1 MVEMGYFYLGYWSDE
16 LYIISQVNAY
26 EDTSSNSYGDSKSR
40 TLEKAIIYE
49 LQPKFMD
56 VLDKQYDDYV
66 FDTFRILPMEESD
79 TYPPQEFTL
88 EGKVTLRDGSYD
100 VVQITFNT
108 SSQGYK
114 VSDISIQSQN
124 KVAEPIVQ

>member
-1 MVEMGYFYLGYWSDE
+1 MWLRWAIFILVIGAMSFTLS
-16 LYIISQVNAY
+16 SQVNAY
-26 EDTSSNSYGDSKSR
+26 EDTSLNGDSKSR

-49 LQPKFMD
+49 LQPKFMEL
-56 VLDKQYDDYV
+56 LDKQYDDNV

-114 VSDISIQSQN
+114 VSDLSIQSQD